1 VSFSLSTP
9 LNERLLPYVLARGNE
24 VAKYKKKR
32 ARELKHDKFRDT
44 TMGLVDR
51 AANRLEGK
59 GRTILYGIGAVI
71 AVALIAWAFM
81 AWRGSKNEEASQ
93 ALGRAIRIAETPV
106 VTSPVPGST
115 APTFTSEKERA
126 QKAFDEFQKVAQK
139 YGGTTREYA
148 RYLAA
153 TQQLFLDRGKAISEL
168 DALAKGGEQE
178 VSTLA
183 KFALAQAKEADV
195 KYDEAAAL
203 YNDLVKLNSNIIT
216 PDTANL
222 RLAVVYEKLGK
233 KQEAADI
240 LFNMVETARKAKDKS
255 GKPVPESSATRKAA
269 EQLEKLDPA
278 RFAQLAPPPL
288 PDNLAL

>member
-1 VSFSLSTP
+1 
-9 LNERLLPYVLARGNE
+9 
-24 VAKYKKKR
+24 
-32 ARELKHDKFRDT
+32 
-44 TMGLVDR
+44 MGLVDR

-59 GRTILYGIGAVI
+59 GRKILYGIGAVI
-71 AVALIAWAFM
+71 VIGLIAWAFM
-81 AWRGSKNEEASQ
+81 AWKGSKNDEASQ
-93 ALGRAIRIAETPV
+93 ALGRAIKIAETPV

-148 RYLAA
+148 RYFAA
-153 TQQLFLDRGKAISEL
+153 TQQLFLDRGKAINEL
-168 DALAKGGEQE
+168 DALAKSGEQE
-178 VSTLA
+178 VSVLA
-183 KFALAQAKEADV
+183 KFALAQAKEADG
-195 KYDEAAAL
+195 KSEEAATL

-222 RLAVVYEKLGK
+222 RLAAIYEKLGK

-240 LFNMVETARKAKDKS
+240 LFKMVEASRKARDKS
-255 GKPVPESSATRKAA
+255 GKPVPESSATRQAA

-278 RFAQLAPPPL
+278 RSAQLSPPPL

>member
-1 VSFSLSTP
+1 
-9 LNERLLPYVLARGNE
+9 

-51 AANRLEGK
+51 VADRLEGK

-71 AVALIAWAFM
+71 AIGLIAWAFM
-81 AWRGSKNEEASQ
+81 AWRGSKSEEASQ

-106 VTSPVPGST
+106 VPSTVPGTT

-148 RYLAA
+148 RYMAA
-153 TQQLFLDRGKAISEL
+153 TQQLLLDRGKAISEL
-168 DALAKGGEQE
+168 DALAKSSEQD

-183 KFALAQAKEADV
+183 KFALAQAKEADG
-195 KYDEAAAL
+195 KYEEAAAL
-203 YNDLVKLNSNIIT
+203 YNDLVTVNSNLIT

-222 RLAVVYEKLGK
+222 RLATVYEKLGK
-233 KQEAADI
+233 RQEAADI
-240 LFNMVETARKAKDKS
+240 LFKMVETARQAKDKD
-255 GKPVPESSATRKAA
+255 GKPVPESSAARKAA
-269 EQLEKLDPA
+269 EELEKLDPA
-278 RFAQLAPPPL
+278 RFAQLTPPPL
-288 PDNLAL
+288 PNNLAL

>member
-1 VSFSLSTP
+1 M
-9 LNERLLPYVLARGNE
+9 
-24 VAKYKKKR
+24 AKYKKKR

-51 AANRLEGK
+51 VANRLEGK

-71 AVALIAWAFM
+71 AVALVAWAFM
-81 AWRGSKNEEASQ
+81 AWRGSKSDEASQ

-106 VTSPVPGST
+106 VASPVPGST

-139 YGGTTREYA
+139 YGGTTGEYA
-148 RYLAA
+148 RYFAA
-153 TQQLFLDRGKAISEL
+153 TQQLVLDRGKAISEL
-168 DALAKGGEQE
+168 DALARGGEQE

-183 KFALAQAKEADV
+183 KFALAQAKETDA

-203 YNDLVKLNSNIIT
+203 YNELVKLNSNIIT

-222 RLAVVYEKLGK
+222 RLAAVYEKLGK

-240 LFNMVETARKAKDKS
+240 LFKIVETARKAKDKS
-255 GKPVPESSATRKAA
+255 GKPVAESSTTRKAA

-278 RFAQLAPPPL
+278 RFAQLSPPPL